1 MRSGLNLESYAGV
14 LKGGSSG
21 DAVVAGRAAG
31 SLLYKA
37 VAREE
42 GAPQMPLGQA
52 KLPDAEIAMI
62 REWIQGGLLETAT
75 SLRKGPVGLSA
86 EYRGSSLNRPSG
98 EPAMPEGL
106 AVLNLKEPA
115 RAHPVTALAAS
126 PWAPLIAVA
135 GHERIY
141 LYDLAKRASIGD
153 LAWDCISSTQS
164 SINRSR
170 SSTVRFS

>member
-1 MRSGLNLESYAGV
+1 MRLRASASVFFLCSAFAFAQAPPNYEDHIKPLFARRCFACHSAGEMRSGLNLESYAGV

-52 KLPDAEIAMI
+52 KLPDAEIATI

-75 SLRKGPVGLSA
+75 SMPKGPVGPSA
-86 EYRGSSLNRPSG
+86 AYRGSDVNKPSG
-98 EPAMPEGL
+98 APAMPGGL
-106 AVLNLKEPA
+106 A
-115 RAHPVTALAAS
+115 
-126 PWAPLIAVA
+126 
-135 GHERIY
+135 
-141 LYDLAKRASIGD
+141 DLSLRAST
-153 LAWDCISSTQS
+153 L
-164 SINRSR
+164 
-170 SSTVRFS
+170 